1 MARQYRRQEKT
12 EGRPTD
18 KGQRTITW
26 ARVILSPTRLCNIM
40 DVVGALFEVFVELL
54 RSAFILRRPTRSA
67 LAWRNRL
74 GPAGRCV
81 TVSQLA
87 RPQGCGLPSR

>member
-1 MARQYRRQEKT
+1 MARQCRRQEKT

-40 DVVGALFEVFVELL
+40 DVVRTRVSKSKEWPK
-54 RSAFILRRPTRSA
+54 SAP
-67 LAWRNRL
+67 
-74 GPAGRCV
+74 V
-81 TVSQLA
+81 TVPL
-87 RPQGCGLPSR
+87 

>member
-1 MARQYRRQEKT
+1 MARQCRRQEKT

-40 DVVGALFEVFVELL
+40 DV
-54 RSAFILRRPTRSA
+54 TRSA
-67 LAWRNRL
+67 KSLSKDHSVTRVSSSITSRNL
-74 GPAGRCV
+74 QECPSLESSS
-81 TVSQLA
+81 VSL
-87 RPQGCGLPSR
+87 LEK